1 MTLTDIAI
9 QNLRRRKGKTI
20 FLMIT
25 FLLVIGITV
34 TLNTLARSMQED
46 LQNKLTQYGANI
58 IITPQSEHFT
68 LSYGGLSVPGV
79 NYEIKNLNYD
89 VFNKIKD
96 NRDLGISGIAPKIIG
111 SVAGIGKRYLIIGVD
126 FPSELKMKPWWNIQG
141 QQPQD
146 REIVIGSGIASKEK
160 LVIGNS
166 LDLNHQK
173 YPIVGIMKET
183 GGSEDNGVFT
193 NMNTARVLTGMID
206 SWSMIEL
213 NSSQPAKTSVR
224 LIELLPEAKV
234 AEVAQL
240 VQGTKESV
248 DRFSNFSLT
257 TSILMGIIGILIV
270 FVTTSGNINDRIA
283 ELGILRAIGFRRRHI
298 FSILIREIMLLSLSG
313 GVIGYFLGEIA
324 TTLLGPIAFQKTVN
338 FQFHP
343 WIALA
348 ALGGS
353 VLIGIISIAL
363 PVRRAVNLDPLKAI
377 SYI

>member
-20 FLMIT
+20 FLLLT
-25 FLLVIGITV
+25 FLLVTGITV
-34 TLNTLARSMQED
+34 TLNTLATSMQDD
-46 LQNKLTQYGANI
+46 LQKTLNQYGANVL
-58 IITPQSEHFT
+58 ITPRSEHFT

-89 VFNKIKD
+89 VLNKIKED
-96 NRDLGISGIAPKIIG
+96 RELGISGIAPKIIG
-111 SVAGIGKRYLIIGVD
+111 SVAGTDKRYLIIGVD
-126 FPSELKMKPWWNIQG
+126 FPSELNMKPWWTIQG
-141 QQPQD
+141 LQPQ
-146 REIVIGSGIASKEK
+146 EHEVVIGSGIASKEK
-160 LVIGNS
+160 LVIGS
-166 LDLNHQK
+166 TLELNHQK
-173 YPIVGIMKET
+173 YPVVGIMKET
-183 GGSEDNGVFT
+183 GGSEDSVVFT
-193 NMNTARVLTGMID
+193 TISTASSLTGITN

-213 NSSQPAKTSVR
+213 NSTQPAKTSAR
-224 LIELLPEAKV
+224 LTEVLPEAKV
-234 AEVAQL
+234 AEVSQL

-257 TSILMGIIGILIV
+257 TSIVLGIIGILIV

-298 FSILIREIMLLSLSG
+298 LSILIREIVLLSFFG
-313 GVIGYFLGEIA
+313 GVLGYLLGEI
-324 TTLLGPIAFQKTVN
+324 TPILLGQIAFQKTVN

-348 ALGGS
+348 ALGSS

-363 PVRRAVNLDPLKAI
+363 PARRAIKLDSLEAL